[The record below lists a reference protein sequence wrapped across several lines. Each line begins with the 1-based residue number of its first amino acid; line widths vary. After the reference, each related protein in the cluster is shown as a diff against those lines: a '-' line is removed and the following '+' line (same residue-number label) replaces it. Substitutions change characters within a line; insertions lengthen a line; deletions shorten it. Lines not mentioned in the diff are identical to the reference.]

1 MQPQWKKWTLTALL
15 LLVVPGLL
23 STWASAS
30 AAPDFATL
38 AEQLKPSVVNIS
50 TTRTVQFRR
59 PSLPGLRGRPN
70 DLFDEFFEHFFQGQ
84 PSRPSQRQSLGSGF
98 VISADGYILTNDHVV
113 RDADEITVRLADGR
127 TFSALLQGGD
137 RKLDLALLKIDIDGE
152 ELPVARLG
160 SSDAL
165 RVGEWV
171 MAIGNPFGLAQT
183 VTVGIVSAKGRVIG
197 AGPYDDFIQ
206 TDASINPGN
215 SGGPLFNTRGE
226 VVGINTA
233 IVAGG
238 QGIGFAIPVD
248 SARDVI
254 TQLRTTGQVVRGWLG
269 VTIQSLTDELAAS
282 FGLDRVRGALV
293 TEVSSG
299 SPADKAGIR
308 RGDVIV
314 AVNGHAV
321 DEMSDLPRRVAALPV
336 GQKARVT
343 VIRDGKERHIQVRVA
358 QLGAEEE
365 DAPPETPLQSLGL
378 SLTDPHADQ
387 LRRFGLE
394 AVRGVLVT
402 AVAADSAAAAAAV
415 RPGDLIVEANGQTTE
430 NLAAL
435 HRAVGKPASGD
446 SLRLLVRRGSRL
458 FYTVIRIP

>member
-1 MQPQWKKWTLTALL
+1 MQPQWKKWTLPALL
-15 LLVVPGLL
+15 LMVVSGLL
-23 STWASAS
+23 PTWASAS

-59 PSLPGLRGRPN
+59 PSLPGMRGRPN

-84 PSRPSQRQSLGSGF
+84 PGRPSQRQSLGSGF

-127 TFSALLQGGD
+127 TFSAVLQGGD
-137 RKLDLALLKIDIDGE
+137 SKLDLALLKIDIDGE
-152 ELPVARLG
+152 ELPVASLG

-215 SGGPLFNTRGE
+215 SGGPLFNTQGE

-238 QGIGFAIPVD
+238 QGIGFAIPID
-248 SARDVI
+248 AARDVI

-282 FGLDRVRGALV
+282 FGLDRARGALV

-336 GQKARVT
+336 GQQARVT
-343 VIRDGKERHIQVRVA
+343 VIRDGKERHIQVKVA
-358 QLGAEEE
+358 QLGAEI
-365 DAPPETPLQSLGL
+365 DAPSETPLKSLGL
-378 SLTDPHADQ
+378 SLADPHADQ
-387 LRRFGLE
+387 LRRFGVE
-394 AVRGVLVT
+394 GIRGVLVT
-402 AVAADSAAAAAAV
+402 GVAGNSAAAAAAV
-415 RPGDLIVEANGQTTE
+415 RVGDLIVEANGQTTE

-435 HRAVGKPASGD
+435 HRAVGKPASGA
-446 SLRLLVRRGSRL
+446 SLRLLLRRGSRL
-458 FYTVIRIP
+458 FYTVIQVP